1 MSRYPFDSA
10 ELGRHDADM
19 DRVAAMLEGYASDM
33 GEPPIDL
40 AVRIRAALDDE
51 PIPATGWWASL
62 LATLAGWQGPLRLVV
77 ATAVLAI
84 AVVGA
89 VVLGDL
95 ADRARESTG
104 SSPPPSQTML
114 PSPTPSPTPTPT
126 PTPTPS
132 PTPTLSPSPSSSASE
147 AADPSASEDDA
158 DEVETP
164 EPSESDDDNSG
175 SGGGDNSGPGGG

>member
-19 DRVAAMLEGYASDM
+19 DRVAARLEGYASDM

-40 AVRIRAALDDE
+40 AVRIRAALDEE
-51 PIPATGWWASL
+51 PIPPTGWWASL

-114 PSPTPSPTPTPT
+114 PSPMPSPT

-132 PTPTLSPSPSSSASE
+132 PTPTLTPSPSSSASE
-147 AADPSASEDDA
+147 TADPSASDDDD